1 MFFIYKVDYPLKFK
15 EEEFPQDLVQTKCSK
30 KDIDDFSFDIDVY
43 NGLKTIGEKMRYI
56 TLYDQIP
63 KTSLIELQK
72 VFIDQFKDGIQNDP
86 YCSLEA
92 LIKLLKYE
100 CFQEKDYH
108 DICNNFLIHCIPTD
122 AYILKSISKLILYF
136 NFDVS
141 YEFLISLI
149 NKLVELSYEEKKMF
163 IEMIQSFI
171 ISNHDI
177 QFLQNYFD
185 SIKDF
190 LLESIESMNHEIISI
205 SSLLFEK
212 IIIPEDFLIEL
223 FDKIDID
230 E

>member
-1 MFFIYKVDYPLKFK
+1 
-15 EEEFPQDLVQTKCSK
+15 
-30 KDIDDFSFDIDVY
+30 
-43 NGLKTIGEKMRYI
+43 
-56 TLYDQIP
+56 
-63 KTSLIELQK
+63 
-72 VFIDQFKDGIQNDP
+72 
-86 YCSLEA
+86 
-92 LIKLLKYE
+92 
-100 CFQEKDYH
+100 
-108 DICNNFLIHCIPTD
+108 
-122 AYILKSISKLILYF
+122 
-136 NFDVS
+136 
-141 YEFLISLI
+141 
-149 NKLVELSYEEKKMF
+149 
-163 IEMIQSFI
+163 MIQSFI